1 MVDTKKFDNSV
12 TATTKRQFPTTIA
25 SLFHPLGYLTPTTV
39 KMRLFLRNLWIHEKE
54 WDDQLENEDIETWQ
68 KVMAEMKEL
77 SSSVPK
83 HIGGENPQLICFC
96 DTSQKASATA
106 IYLETLYEGKADV
119 NLLFSKSRIAPK
131 QKMSIPRL
139 ELLALLIGTRSLK
152 FVSKELKLENIKITA
167 WTDSQCALN
176 WIKTKKSL
184 SVFVRN
190 ILTEIS
196 SEKNLE
202 FRYIHTKENPAD
214 LPSRGLSNSDLKE
227 NSLWWKGP
235 EWLKQDQISW
245 PTWNMPKIDKK
256 TLERIQ
262 SEVRG
267 SKTLYEASAIAQ
279 EKHVL
284 SQRIK
289 NTLLIISY
297 CSRKASLSKECK
309 PSS

>member
-1 MVDTKKFDNSV
+1 MKRTK
-12 TATTKRQFPTTIA
+12 
-25 SLFHPLGYLTPTTV
+25 
-39 KMRLFLRNLWIHEKE
+39 
-54 WDDQLENEDIETWQ
+54 
-68 KVMAEMKEL
+68 
-77 SSSVPK
+77 
-83 HIGGENPQLICFC
+83 IGEYQNNRM
-96 DTSQKASATA
+96 DW
-106 IYLETLYEGKADV
+106 
-119 NLLFSKSRIAPK
+119 
-131 QKMSIPRL
+131 
-139 ELLALLIGTRSLK
+139 LAMCKCI
-152 FVSKELKLENIKITA
+152 
-167 WTDSQCALN
+167 LN

-190 ILTEIS
+190 ILTEIT
-196 SEKNLE
+196 SEKNVE
-202 FRYIHTKENPAD
+202 FRYIHTNDNPAD
-214 LPSRGLSNSDLKE
+214 LPSRGLSSSDLKE

-297 CSRKASLSKECK
+297 YSRKASLSKKCEL
-309 PSS
+309 SS